1 MVRGGGAR
9 RRGAGRRARVT
20 AVRPCARRGPRVACR
35 TRGRQSRSL
44 TREGMGCFAFEC
56 SECGSHDQSG
66 IVVGC
71 VVKVNGVW
79 VRGAYSEYG
88 WVAKPKFGREGI
100 GIRYSFGDSSARLE
114 HFAREVAERVM

>member
-1 MVRGGGAR
+1 
-9 RRGAGRRARVT
+9 
-20 AVRPCARRGPRVACR
+20 
-35 TRGRQSRSL
+35 
-44 TREGMGCFAFEC
+44 MGCFAFEC

-88 WVAKPKFGREGI
+88 WVDCPADGQPDQTVQVSERLTQRSKP
-100 GIRYSFGDSSARLE
+100 
-114 HFAREVAERVM
+114 FAPHA